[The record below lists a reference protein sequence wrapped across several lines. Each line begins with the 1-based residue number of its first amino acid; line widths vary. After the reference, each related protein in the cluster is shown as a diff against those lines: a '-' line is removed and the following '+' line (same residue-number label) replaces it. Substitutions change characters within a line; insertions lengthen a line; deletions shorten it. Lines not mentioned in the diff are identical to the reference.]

1 MLHCSLDSALAGMN
15 GTQLMEGTVVE
26 RSHELEGSWIIVDKV
41 TGKPVIELF
50 DKRNVARINV
60 DKYTVYTA
68 HEWLASINGK
78 QQTANS

>member
-1 MLHCSLDSALAGMN
+1 MHGALLSSMN
-15 GTQLMEGTVVE
+15 DTHIREGSTVE
-26 RSHELEGSWIIVDKV
+26 RSHDLIGSWIIVNKT
-41 TGKPVIELF
+41 TGKAVAELY

-68 HEWLASINGK
+68 QEWLASINGK